1 MTEIKQVQVTSLKT
15 GRYVVIDGVA
25 CKVLK
30 IDTSKTGK
38 HGHAKCRIEAAGIIR
53 GEKKV
58 VVLPGHDKIDS
69 PVIEKKTAQVLSVHE
84 EYANVMDEESFETFD
99 LKIPDELKG
108 KIEDGVKVI
117 YWVVLDEKAMKEI
130 K

>member
-1 MTEIKQVQVTSLKT
+1 MTEIKQVQVTSLKP

-69 PVIEKKTAQVLSVHE
+69 PVIEKRSAQVLSVHNGV
-84 EYANVMDEESFETFD
+84 ANVMDEENFETFD
-99 LKIPDELKG
+99 LKIPEELEEKTEAG
-108 KIEDGVKVI
+108 IKVL
-117 YWVVLDEKAMKEI
+117 YWVVLDEKVLMEI